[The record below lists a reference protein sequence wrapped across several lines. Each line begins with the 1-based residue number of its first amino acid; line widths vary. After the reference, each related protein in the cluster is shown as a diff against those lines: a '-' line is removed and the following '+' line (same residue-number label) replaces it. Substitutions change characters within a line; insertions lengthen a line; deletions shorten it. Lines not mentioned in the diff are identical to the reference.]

1 MPADFL
7 KCISEGGKV
16 ITKRTNKSEYIKL
29 CKDKSGK
36 WHTGEVHKYKKLST
50 HKNKK

>member
-7 KCISEGGKV
+7 KCIAEGGRV
-16 ITKRTNKSEYIKL
+16 VSKRVNKEEYVKL

-36 WHTGEVHKYKKLST
+36 WHEGEVHKYKKVLHS
-50 HKNKK
+50 KKA